1 MTPMK
6 RVLFIAP
13 VVAFV
18 VLLAV
23 FFAGLGR
30 DPRSLPSVYLGKP
43 LPAFAA
49 APLRPGDVGLTNAD
63 LTTGEPVL
71 LNVFAS
77 WCAPCRIEHPVFM
90 RLRAEGV
97 PIHGLNWKDRPGDG
111 ARWLA
116 QNGDPYIRVG
126 EDASGRTGIELGV
139 AGVPET
145 FVIDRHGRVRY
156 RHVGA
161 VTPDVWSGKI
171 GPLMEQLRRES

>member
-1 MTPMK
+1 MK
-6 RVLFIAP
+6 RLLFLVP

-18 VLLAV
+18 AVLAA

-30 DPRSLPSVYLGKP
+30 DPSRLPSVYLDRP

-49 APLRPGDVGLTNAD
+49 PPLRPGDVGLTNAD
-63 LTTGEPVL
+63 LAIGEPLL

-77 WCAPCRIEHPVFM
+77 WCGPCRVEHPVFM
-90 RLRAEGV
+90 RLRAQGV
-97 PIHGLNWKDRPGDG
+97 PIHGLNWKDAPDAG

-116 QNGDPYIRVG
+116 ELGDPYIRIGADV
-126 EDASGRTGIELGV
+126 SGRTGIELGV

-145 FVIDRHGRVRY
+145 FVIDKRGRVRY

-161 VTPDVWSGKI
+161 VTPEVWREKI
-171 GPLMEQLRRES
+171 EPLMARLRTES

>member
-1 MTPMK
+1 
-6 RVLFIAP
+6 VLAI
-13 VVAFV
+13 
-18 VLLAV
+18 

-30 DPRSLPSVYLGKP
+30 DPSRLPSVFIGKP
-43 LPAFAA
+43 LPAFTTP
-49 APLRPGDVGLTNAD
+49 PLRAETAGLDTTD
-63 LTTGEPVL
+63 LAAGEPVL

-77 WCAPCRIEHPVFM
+77 WCGPCRVEQPFLM

-97 PIHGLNWKDRPGDG
+97 AVHGLNWKDKPGDG

-126 EDASGRTGIELGV
+126 DDPTGRVGIDLGV

-145 FVIDRHGRVRY
+145 FVIDKRGRVRY

-161 VTPDVWSGKI
+161 LTPDVWQSKI
-171 GPLMEQLRRES
+171 GPLMEKLRRES